1 MQRRQFS
8 LNSYEQIFL
17 IWQLVSS
24 SDQDILFS
32 YRFIRPILNLQQH
45 GAGLQGFQVV
55 PLAGGDVDEGATRD
69 HVDGLRHPPSGIVE
83 VLHEMPSQAH
93 HRFRGGPVPMDG

>member
-45 GAGLQGFQVV
+45 RAGFQGYEVV
-55 PLAGGDVDEGATRD
+55 PLAGGDVDEGSAGFHVNRLSPDTGIIVKVFDEVSTQAD
-69 HVDGLRHPPSGIVE
+69 HRL
-83 VLHEMPSQAH
+83 
-93 HRFRGGPVPMDG
+93 